1 MICPKDFF
9 FFFLKNFILV
19 VHKFSKLVLR
29 GGWKFSHVREIANFV
44 IEEFFYWVVGIW
56 PGVLLSILTF
66 SKAKNNIL

>member
-9 FFFLKNFILV
+9 FFFFE
-19 VHKFSKLVLR
+19 KFYH
-29 GGWKFSHVREIANFV
+29 GGTQIYQISAQGRWKFSHVREIANFV